1 MEAKKKY
8 TFKQFI
14 AALSSRDF
22 DELDPNAIEVT
33 KSYFQQLND
42 LDFVHTEL
50 SIKDKTIAGCDLC
63 KFQNY
68 LEEYRLYYFDE
79 AYYRKEYLG
88 E

>member
-14 AALSSRDF
+14 AALDSQNF
-22 DELDPNAIEVT
+22 DELDPNAVAST
-33 KSYFQQLND
+33 KSYFQKLND
-42 LDFVHTEL
+42 LDFTHIE
-50 SIKDKTIAGCDLC
+50 DAGQISLVCDLC
-63 KFQNY
+63 ILENY
-68 LEEYRLYYFDE
+68 LKEYRIYQFDE